1 MALVLIDAV
10 QNILTQVAE
19 RTDQEI
25 EFIEKRNMP
34 RSAEL
39 QTAAKGEPR
48 HRLYYRPGHDEQ
60 INYVIANQ
68 CGHVL
73 RHLNV
78 PEDQRFMPVAN
89 YRTMMSYV
97 MEMGDEFHRLIEV
110 FGPEKIKRMVR
121 LWYEGSVF
129 QVTKMPPD
137 IMIDKWLFDEYPE
150 LRPIQLASLTRQRQ
164 EAVQSL
170 VQDTRK
176 FTPDKIYRVS
186 SIMNYAFFKVL
197 EDHFRLD
204 WTAPWH
210 STIFIFD
217 GSALAK
223 LTQKE
228 YANNHPGDRAMI
240 DAWAGRLGL
249 STWFEWKPLGELV
262 RSAP

>member
-1 MALVLIDAV
+1 MPLELIGAV
-10 QNILTQVAE
+10 EDILRQVEE
-19 RTDQEI
+19 RTGKEI
-25 EFIEKRNMP
+25 EFVEKNDLPM
-34 RSAEL
+34 SAEL
-39 QTAAKGEPR
+39 RTAAKDETM
-48 HRLYYRPGHDEQ
+48 HRLFHRPAYDEQ

-68 CGHVL
+68 CGHIL
-73 RHLNV
+73 RLFGV
-78 PEDQRFMPVAN
+78 PEEQRFMPVAN

-97 MEMGDEFHRLIEV
+97 MEMGDEFQRLVKV

-121 LWYEGSVF
+121 LWYEGVVF
-129 QVTKMPPD
+129 QLTKMPPD
-137 IMIDKWLFDEYPE
+137 IMIDKWLYDEYPE
-150 LRPIQLASLTRQRQ
+150 LRPIQLPSLIRQRQ

-204 WTAPWH
+204 WVAPWH

-223 LTQKE
+223 VTKND
-228 YANNHPGDRAMI
+228 YVNNHAGDRAMI
-240 DAWAGRLGL
+240 DAWAERLGL
-249 STWFEWKPLGELV
+249 TTWFEWKPLLTI
-262 RSAP
+262 STKH

>member
-1 MALVLIDAV
+1 MSLKLINAV
-10 QNILTQVAE
+10 EDIIKRIAE
-19 RTDQEI
+19 STGK
-25 EFIEKRNMP
+25 EFELIEKNDMP

-39 QTAAKGEPR
+39 NMAATGEPR
-48 HRLYYRPGHDEQ
+48 HRLFYRPEHDEQ

-73 RHLNV
+73 RLFDA

-97 MEMGDEFHRLIEV
+97 MEMGDEFHRLKQV

-121 LWYEGSVF
+121 LWYEGAVF

-176 FTPDKIYRVS
+176 FTPEKIYRVS

-197 EDHFRLD
+197 EDHFRTD
-204 WTAPWH
+204 WVAPWH

-223 LTQKE
+223 LTQNE
-228 YANNHPGDRAMI
+228 YANHHAGDRAMI

-249 STWFEWKPLGELV
+249 ITWFEWKPL
-262 RSAP
+262 SSS